1 MNIGKIQM
9 LSEEH
14 AELKIFH
21 DSCCY
26 EVAQLT
32 VDGGGVPTATLSSRT
47 TKRIIITVRKAILE
61 ELDRIEMGIKA
72 EATYLRRE

>member
-1 MNIGKIQM
+1 MNVSKIQI

-32 VDGGGVPTATLSSRT
+32 VGGGGVPSASLSSRT
-47 TKRIIITVRKAILE
+47 THRIIIAVRKALFKQ
-61 ELDRIEMGIKA
+61 LDKIEAEIKK
-72 EATYLRRE
+72 ETTV

>member
-1 MNIGKIQM
+1 MNTVKIQM

-14 AELKIFH
+14 SELKIFH

-32 VDGGGVPTATLSSRT
+32 VDGGGVPSASLTSRT
-47 TKRIIITVRKAILE
+47 THRIIIAVRKATLE
-61 ELDRIEMGIKA
+61 VLSEIEAEIKR
-72 EATYLRRE
+72 EATV